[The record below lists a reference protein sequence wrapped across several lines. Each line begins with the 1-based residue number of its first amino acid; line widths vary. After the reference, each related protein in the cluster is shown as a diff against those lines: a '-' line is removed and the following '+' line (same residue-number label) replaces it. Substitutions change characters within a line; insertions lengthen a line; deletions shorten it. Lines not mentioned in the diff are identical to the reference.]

1 VWWALVRVGD
11 IDLARVRE
19 VKNAGDIGISVQNQ
33 EAVET
38 ESRRNRM
45 RYKIFRAQGCA
56 YRNEVNG
63 PRFAQAILT
72 HQRTAGCT
80 AVVIEITV
88 RIFCKKAKV

>member
-45 RYKIFRAQGCA
+45 RYKIFGR
-56 YRNEVNG
+56 
-63 PRFAQAILT
+63 
-72 HQRTAGCT
+72 RTGLLALVSSCGVE
-80 AVVIEITV
+80 AVGVEAALETSP
-88 RIFCKKAKV
+88 